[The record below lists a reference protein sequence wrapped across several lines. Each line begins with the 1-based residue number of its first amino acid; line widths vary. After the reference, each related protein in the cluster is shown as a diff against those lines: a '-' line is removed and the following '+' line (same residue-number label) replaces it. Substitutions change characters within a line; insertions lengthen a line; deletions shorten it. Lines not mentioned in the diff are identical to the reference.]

1 MYVSAKSVCME
12 LLMSKFIYRMQNIL
26 NIKYKLEDQA
36 KTEFMLANQ
45 ELREEEEKLQKLKD
59 RKADYEAEV
68 RKLLQNNLQVER
80 IKENQEAIVRMGEFI
95 IAQTTCVEK
104 AQHQVDIKAAKL
116 TEVMQERKAQEKL
129 KEKAFEN
136 FLQEENA
143 RESKEID
150 ELVSFTYGR
159 RQREE

>member
-1 MYVSAKSVCME
+1 
-12 LLMSKFIYRMQNIL
+12 MSKFIYRMQNIL
-26 NIKYKLEDQA
+26 NIKYKLEEQA

-45 ELREEEEKLQKLKD
+45 RLQEEEAKLQQLEQ
-59 RKADYEAEV
+59 RKAGYEETV
-68 RKLLQNNLQVER
+68 RQLLKKELQVDR
-80 IKENQEAIVRMGEFI
+80 IKENQEAIARMSEFI
-95 IAQTTCVEK
+95 IEQMACVKEAQY
-104 AQHQVDIKAAKL
+104 QVDVAAAKL
-116 TEVMQERKAQEKL
+116 TELRKERKAQEKL

-136 FLQEENA
+136 FRQEENA

>member
-1 MYVSAKSVCME
+1 
-12 LLMSKFIYRMQNIL
+12 MQNIL

-45 ELREEEEKLQKLKD
+45 VLREEEEKLQKLKD
-59 RKADYEAEV
+59 RKAGYEEEV
-68 RKLLQNNLQVER
+68 RRLLQSNLQVGR
-80 IKENQEAIVRMGEFI
+80 IRENQEAIVRMKEFI
-95 IAQTTCVEK
+95 IDQMACVKEAQY
-104 AQHQVDIKAAKL
+104 QVDLKAEKW
-116 TEVMQERKAQEKL
+116 TELRKDRKAQEKL

-150 ELVSFTYGR
+150 ELVSFNYGR

>member
-1 MYVSAKSVCME
+1 
-12 LLMSKFIYRMQNIL
+12 MSKFIYRMQNIL

-36 KTEFMLANQ
+36 KTEYMLANQ
-45 ELREEEEKLQKLKD
+45 ILREEEEKLQKLKD
-59 RKADYEAEV
+59 RKVSYEEEV
-68 RKLLQNNLQVER
+68 RRLLKKNLQVER
-80 IKENQEAIVRMGEFI
+80 IKESQEAIVRMGEFI
-95 IAQTTCVEK
+95 IEQMACVKEAQY
-104 AQHQVDIKAAKL
+104 QVDLKAEKW
-116 TEVMQERKAQEKL
+116 TELRKERKAQEKL

-150 ELVSFTYGR
+150 ELVSFNYGK

>member
-1 MYVSAKSVCME
+1 
-12 LLMSKFIYRMQNIL
+12 MSKFIYRMQNIL

-45 ELREEEEKLQKLKD
+45 KLQEEEAKLQRLKE
-59 RKADYEAEV
+59 RKVGYEENI
-68 RKLLQNNLQVER
+68 RQLLKKNLQVDR
-80 IKENQEAIVRMGEFI
+80 IKENQEAIVRMNEFI
-95 IAQTTCVEK
+95 IEQMACVKEAQYQVNLK
-104 AQHQVDIKAAKL
+104 AEKL
-116 TEVMQERKAQEKL
+116 TELRKERKAQEKL
-129 KEKAFEN
+129 KEKAFES

-143 RESKEID
+143 KESKEID

>member
-1 MYVSAKSVCME
+1 
-12 LLMSKFIYRMQNIL
+12 MSKFIYRMQNIL
-26 NIKYKLEDQA
+26 NMKYKLEEQA

-45 ELREEEEKLQKLKD
+45 ILREEEEKLQKLKD
-59 RKADYEAEV
+59 RKAGYEEEV
-68 RKLLQNNLQVER
+68 RRLLQNSLQVER
-80 IKENQEAIVRMGEFI
+80 IKENQEAVTRMGEFI
-95 IAQTTCVEK
+95 IEQMACVKEAQY
-104 AQHQVDIKAAKL
+104 QVDLKAEKL
-116 TEVMQERKAQEKL
+116 TELRKERKAQEKL

-143 RESKEID
+143 KESKEID

>member
-1 MYVSAKSVCME
+1 
-12 LLMSKFIYRMQNIL
+12 MSKFIYRMQNIL

-45 ELREEEEKLQKLKD
+45 VLREEEEKLQALKE
-59 RKADYEAEV
+59 RKIGYEDAV
-68 RKLLQNNLQVER
+68 RNLLQNQLQVDR
-80 IKENQEAIVRMGEFI
+80 IKKNQEAIVRMEEFI
-95 IAQTTCVEK
+95 CAQIKIVEEAAK
-104 AQHQVDIKAAKL
+104 QVEIKAAKL
-116 TEVMQERKAQEKL
+116 TELMQERKAQEKL
-129 KEKAFEN
+129 KEKAFEV

-159 RQREE
+159 KQREE

>member
-1 MYVSAKSVCME
+1 
-12 LLMSKFIYRMQNIL
+12 MQNIL

-36 KTEFMLANQ
+36 KTEFMIANQ
-45 ELREEEEKLQKLKD
+45 VLREEEEKLQRLKE
-59 RKADYEAEV
+59 RKAGYEENI
-68 RKLLQNNLQVER
+68 RQLFKKNLQIDR
-80 IKENQEAIVRMGEFI
+80 IKENQRAIVQVNEFI
-95 IAQTTCVEK
+95 IEQMACVKEAQY
-104 AQHQVDIKAAKL
+104 QVDLKAEKL
-116 TEVMQERKAQEKL
+116 TELRKERKAQEKL

-150 ELVSFTYGR
+150 ELVSFTYGK

>member
-1 MYVSAKSVCME
+1 
-12 LLMSKFIYRMQNIL
+12 MQNIL
-26 NIKYKLEDQA
+26 NVKYKLEDQA
-36 KTEFMLANQ
+36 KTEYMLANQ
-45 ELREEEEKLQKLKD
+45 ILREEEEKLQKLKD
-59 RKADYEAEV
+59 RKIGYEEEV
-68 RKLLQNNLQVER
+68 RKLLQKNLQVER

-95 IAQTTCVEK
+95 IEQMACVKEAQY
-104 AQHQVDIKAAKL
+104 QVDLKAEKW
-116 TEVMQERKAQEKL
+116 TELRKERKAQEKL

-150 ELVSFTYGR
+150 ELVSFNYGK

>member
-1 MYVSAKSVCME
+1 
-12 LLMSKFIYRMQNIL
+12 MSKFIYRMQNIL

-45 ELREEEEKLQKLKD
+45 VLREEEEKLETLK
-59 RKADYEAEV
+59 V
-68 RKLLQNNLQVER
+68 RKKGYEEAVRNLLQNQLQVDR
-80 IKENQEAIVRMGEFI
+80 IKENQEAIVRMEEFI
-95 IAQTTCVEK
+95 RAQIIKVEE
-104 AQHQVDIKAAKL
+104 AARQVEIKAAKL
-116 TEVMQERKAQEKL
+116 TELMQERKAQEKL
-129 KEKAFEN
+129 KEKAFEA

-159 RQREE
+159 KQREE

>member
-1 MYVSAKSVCME
+1 
-12 LLMSKFIYRMQNIL
+12 MSKFIYRMQNIL

-45 ELREEEEKLQKLKD
+45 VLREEEEKLQALEI
-59 RKADYEAEV
+59 RKKGYEDAV
-68 RKLLQNNLQVER
+68 RNLLQNQLQVDR
-80 IKENQEAIVRMGEFI
+80 IKENQEAIVRMEEFI
-95 IAQTTCVEK
+95 RAQIIKVEE
-104 AQHQVDIKAAKL
+104 AARQVEIKAAKL
-116 TEVMQERKAQEKL
+116 TELMQERKAQEKL
-129 KEKAFEN
+129 KEKAFEV

-159 RQREE
+159 KQREE

>member
-1 MYVSAKSVCME
+1 
-12 LLMSKFIYRMQNIL
+12 MSKFIYRMQNIL
-26 NIKYKLEDQA
+26 NVKYKLEDQA

-45 ELREEEEKLQKLKD
+45 ILREEEEKLQKLET
-59 RKADYEAEV
+59 RKVDYEDEV
-68 RKLLQNNLQVER
+68 RRLLQKNLQVDL

-95 IAQTTCVEK
+95 IEQTACVKEAQY
-104 AQHQVDIKAAKL
+104 QVDRKAEKW
-116 TEVMQERKAQEKL
+116 TELRKERKAQEKL
-129 KEKAFEN
+129 KEKAFEI

-150 ELVSFTYGR
+150 ELVSFTYGK

>member
-1 MYVSAKSVCME
+1 
-12 LLMSKFIYRMQNIL
+12 MSKFIYRMQNIL

-45 ELREEEEKLQKLKD
+45 VLREEEEKLETLEL
-59 RKADYEAEV
+59 RKKGYEDAV
-68 RKLLQNNLQVER
+68 RNLLQNQLQVDR
-80 IKENQEAIVRMGEFI
+80 IKENQEAIVRMDEFI
-95 IAQTTCVEK
+95 RAQIIKVEE
-104 AQHQVDIKAAKL
+104 AARQVEIKAAKL
-116 TEVMQERKAQEKL
+116 TELMQERKAQEKL
-129 KEKAFEN
+129 KEKAFEA

-159 RQREE
+159 KQREE

>member
-1 MYVSAKSVCME
+1 
-12 LLMSKFIYRMQNIL
+12 MSKFIYRMQNIL

-45 ELREEEEKLQKLKD
+45 VLREEERKLETLEL
-59 RKADYEAEV
+59 RKKGYEDAV
-68 RKLLQNNLQVER
+68 RNLLQNQLQVDR
-80 IKENQEAIVRMGEFI
+80 IKENQEAIVRMEEFI
-95 IAQTTCVEK
+95 RAQIVKVEE
-104 AQHQVDIKAAKL
+104 AARQVEIKAAKL
-116 TEVMQERKAQEKL
+116 TELMQERKAQEKL
-129 KEKAFEN
+129 KEKAFEA

-159 RQREE
+159 KQREE

>member
-1 MYVSAKSVCME
+1 MA
-12 LLMSKFIYRMQNIL
+12 KFIYRMQNIL

-45 ELREEEEKLQKLKD
+45 ILRQEEEKLQTLK
-59 RKADYEAEV
+59 E
-68 RKLLQNNLQVER
+68 RKLGYEETTRQSLRERLEVDR
-80 IKENQEAIVRMGEFI
+80 IKENQEAVVRMQEFI
-95 IAQTTCVEK
+95 IVQETCVEEARK
-104 AQHQVDIKAAKL
+104 QVELKAARL
-116 TEVMQERKAQEKL
+116 TELMQERKAQEKL

-150 ELVSFTYGR
+150 ELISFTYGR
-159 RQREE
+159 KQREE